1 MLMTMAPDERRD
13 PAEAVGDEIVDLL
26 RAADGPAATAA
37 LLLRIL
43 ERVEQLE
50 TAVHSHADLFHS
62 IGVLVTVLGVSP
74 GDDPDWTE
82 SEGLRTPPAPRPG
95 SGH

>member
-1 MLMTMAPDERRD
+1 MTPDERRD
-13 PAEAVGDEIVDLL
+13 PADTIGDEIVALL

-74 GDDPDWTE
+74 GDDLDW
-82 SEGLRTPPAPRPG
+82 SENEGPRTPQAPRPG
-95 SGH
+95 SAS